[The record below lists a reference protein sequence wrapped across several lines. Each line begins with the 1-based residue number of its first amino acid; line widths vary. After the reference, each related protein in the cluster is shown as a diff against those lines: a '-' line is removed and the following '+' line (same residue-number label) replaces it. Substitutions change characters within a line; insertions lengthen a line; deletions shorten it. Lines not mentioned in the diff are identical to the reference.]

1 MRIVEYETHPEE
13 VQLRTIRRRDADR
26 EIVGRARMILDAVR
40 DRGDAALLEY
50 TRLLDC
56 PAIESIGLRVSTQEI
71 ADAYGNVD
79 GGFRNA
85 LRESIRNI
93 SRYHKRQKP
102 RSWEM
107 NQNGMRLR
115 QRFAPLGRV
124 GIYVPGGKAAYPST
138 VLMNALPAAIAGVG
152 EIVMATPCNADGKI
166 LPEVLVAAGE
176 CGVNEVYRIG
186 GAQAIG
192 ALAYG
197 TETVAPVDKITGPG
211 NAYVAAAKQLVF
223 GVVGIDM
230 IAGPTEIVVIADA
243 SAKSS
248 YVAADLIAQ
257 AEHDEQASPV
267 CITTSPAAAEEI
279 SAEVHRQLENASR
292 RAIARPAF
300 ERNGVII
307 VVKNIA
313 TAVSIAN
320 ALAPEHLEVMVKRPA
335 EVVESVTNAGAI
347 FVGEWSMEA
356 LGDYMAGP
364 NHTLPTSGT
373 ARFSSALSVWDF
385 MKFTNIVECSKSRFL
400 ELAPHIEI
408 LAGVEGLD
416 GHGASVRIRRG
427 KHP

>member
-1 MRIVEYETHPEE
+1 
-13 VQLRTIRRRDADR
+13 
-26 EIVGRARMILDAVR
+26 
-40 DRGDAALLEY
+40 
-50 TRLLDC
+50 
-56 PAIESIGLRVSTQEI
+56 
-71 ADAYGNVD
+71 
-79 GGFRNA
+79 
-85 LRESIRNI
+85 
-93 SRYHKRQKP
+93 
-102 RSWEM
+102 
-107 NQNGMRLR
+107 MRLR
-115 QRFAPLGRV
+115 QRFSPLKRV

-138 VLMNALPAAIAGVG
+138 VLMNAIPAAIAGVG
-152 EIVMATPCNADGKI
+152 EIVMATPCNAEGKI
-166 LPEVLVAAGE
+166 LAEVLVAAGE
-176 CGVNEVYRIG
+176 CGVKEVYRIG

-192 ALAYG
+192 ALTYG
-197 TETVAPVDKITGPG
+197 TETIEPVDKITGPG

-230 IAGPTEIVVIADA
+230 IAGPTEVVVIADA
-243 SAKSS
+243 SATPS
-248 YVAADLIAQ
+248 YIAADLIAQ

-267 CITTSPAAAEEI
+267 CITTSAAVAEKI
-279 SAEVHRQLENASR
+279 SAEVDRQLENAPR

-307 VVKNIA
+307 VVQDIA
-313 TAVSIAN
+313 TAVRIAN

-335 EVVESVTNAGAI
+335 EVVDAVTNAGAI